1 MNSSQSV
8 IAEMVNTVGP
18 LVRVENLHKSFDTHQ
33 KRTEVLKGLEISI
46 AQGEALAVV
55 GASGVG
61 KSTLLYL
68 LGTLDKPTS
77 GKVFY
82 RGENLFSWK
91 EERLAQFRNEKI
103 GFIFQFHHLI
113 PELNA
118 LENAMMP
125 GLIRGMNRRE
135 ASERAEQI
143 LVRVGLKDRLTHKQG
158 ELSGGEQQRVAV
170 VRALFLKPE
179 LILADEP
186 TGDLDTQTGNA
197 IFDLLC
203 ELNQEFGTTMVLVTH
218 NPELARKVPR
228 RVTLVDGRVVQ
239 DEYNENKNSE
249 FRRQHS
255 E

>member
-1 MNSSQSV
+1 MNSCQSV
-8 IAEMVNTVGP
+8 FGERVNTVVP
-18 LVRVENLHKSFDTHQ
+18 LVRVENLHKSFDTHR

-46 AQGEALAVV
+46 TQGEALAIV

-61 KSTLLYL
+61 KSTFLYL

-77 GKVFY
+77 GKIFY
-82 RGENLFSWK
+82 RGEDVFSWR
-91 EERLAQFRNEKI
+91 EERLAQFRNEKV

-125 GLIRGMNRRE
+125 GLIQGMNRKE

-143 LVRVGLKDRLTHKQG
+143 LVRVGLKERLTHMQG

-170 VRALFLKPE
+170 VRALLLRPE
-179 LILADEP
+179 IVLADEP
-186 TGDLDTQTGNA
+186 TGDLDTRTGNA

-203 ELNQEFGTTMVLVTH
+203 ELNREFGTTMVLVTH
-218 NPELARKVPR
+218 NPELARRMSR

-239 DEYNENKNSE
+239 DEYN
-249 FRRQHS
+249 
-255 E
+255 

>member
-1 MNSSQSV
+1 MAQTL
-8 IAEMVNTVGP
+8 I
-18 LVRVENLHKSFDTHQ
+18 RVENLYKSFDTYQ

-46 AQGEALAVV
+46 AQGEALAIV

-61 KSTLLYL
+61 KSTFLYL

-77 GKVFY
+77 GKIFY
-82 RGENLFSWK
+82 RREDLFSWK

-113 PELNA
+113 PELNT

-125 GLIRGMNRRE
+125 GLIRGLTKRE
-135 ASERAEQI
+135 ASGKAEQLLI
-143 LVRVGLKDRLTHKQG
+143 RVGLKDRLTHMPG

-170 VRALFLKPE
+170 VRALLLNPE

-197 IFDLLC
+197 IFELLC
-203 ELNQEFGTTMVLVTH
+203 ELNQELGTTMVLVTH
-218 NPELARKVPR
+218 NPELARRMPR

-239 DEYNENKNSE
+239 DEYN
-249 FRRQHS
+249 
-255 E
+255 